1 MKTEL
6 KVISCDKC
14 RGGMSP
20 LFRVTFSDG
29 FEMQSNSQ
37 CEWTDS
43 IYYKLMNEAL
53 DLYGYKAPIGAT
65 SHEDLYNY

>member
-1 MKTEL
+1 MKNQL
-6 KVISCDKC
+6 RVISCDKC
-14 RGGMSP
+14 RGGMNP

-53 DLYGYKAPIGAT
+53 DLCEYQSPIGAS